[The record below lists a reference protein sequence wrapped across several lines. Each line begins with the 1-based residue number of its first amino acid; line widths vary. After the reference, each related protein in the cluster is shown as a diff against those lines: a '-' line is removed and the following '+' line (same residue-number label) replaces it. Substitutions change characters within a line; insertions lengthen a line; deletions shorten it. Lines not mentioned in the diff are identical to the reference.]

1 MNIKQEL
8 KKTSRNVQFLINA
21 GIIFTSLYK
30 INESDIKLVKILSIV
45 TAGLAVL
52 SQVVLFVEDMKEEWN
67 APDDGEIE
75 DTDEE

>member
-1 MNIKQEL
+1 MNDKQEL

-21 GIIFTSLYK
+21 GIIFTSLNK

-52 SQVVLFVEDMKEEWN
+52 CQVVLFMEDMKEEWN